1 MSSVST
7 KPYLLRAL
15 YEWCTDSGYTPHL
28 VVKVDQ
34 YCQVPQEFVRDGYIT
49 LNIGALATSRL
60 SMENEWI
67 EFSARFGGVAR
78 TVSVPVAAVSAI
90 YARET
95 QEGMQFETEEYVP
108 ADDAQT
114 DPASDN
120 HDDDPDPG
128 SPAPV
133 KAPWLKVVK

>member
-1 MSSVST
+1 MTSVST

-49 LNIGALATSRL
+49 LNIGALATGKL
-60 SMENEWI
+60 SMENDWI
-67 EFSARFGGVAR
+67 SFSARFSGVSR
-78 TVSVPVAAVSAI
+78 SISVPVSAVSAI
-90 YARET
+90 YSRET

-108 ADDAQT
+108 SQDIDADGMPDDPNDT
-114 DPASDN
+114 DPPAS
-120 HDDDPDPG
+120 G
-128 SPAPV
+128 AG

>member
-1 MSSVST
+1 MTSVST

-34 YCQVPQEFVRDGYIT
+34 YCQVPQEHVRDGYIT
-49 LNIGALATSRL
+49 LNIGALATGKL
-60 SMENEWI
+60 SMENDWI
-67 EFSARFGGVAR
+67 SFNARFNGVSRSIA
-78 TVSVPVAAVSAI
+78 VPVSAVSAI

-108 ADDAQT
+108 GQDIEEVGMPDE
-114 DPASDN
+114 P
-120 HDDDPDPG
+120 DDDP
-128 SPAPV
+128 PASGAT

>member
-1 MSSVST
+1 MTSVST

-28 VVKVDQ
+28 MVKVDQ
-34 YCQVPQEFVRDGYIT
+34 YCQVPQEHVRDGYIT
-49 LNIGALATSRL
+49 LNIGALATGKL
-60 SMENEWI
+60 SMDNDWI
-67 EFSARFGGVAR
+67 SFNARFNGASR
-78 TVSVPVAAVSAI
+78 SISVPVSAVSAI

-108 ADDAQT
+108 GQDVDAEET
-114 DPASDN
+114 L
-120 HDDDPDPG
+120 DDPNDDPPSSG
-128 SPAPV
+128 AE

>member
-1 MSSVST
+1 MTSVST

-34 YCQVPQEFVRDGYIT
+34 YCQVPQEYVRDGYIT
-49 LNIGALATSRL
+49 LNIGALATGKL
-60 SMENEWI
+60 SMENDWI
-67 EFSARFGGVAR
+67 SFNARFNGVSRSIA
-78 TVSVPVAAVSAI
+78 VPVSAVSAI

-108 ADDAQT
+108 DQEIESEDISDDT
-114 DPASDN
+114 N
-120 HDDDPDPG
+120 DDDPPSG
-128 SPAPV
+128 GAG